1 RYICLLLLGLSLIVI
16 STRFVFSR
24 TFNDRLILFVS
35 FRKPAYAKIS
45 ALVFGPDFNRY
56 SILAMRSKT
65 GFTKFRVSCEV
76 FSSRNLL
83 ISSIVWS
90 RLVDEAAFL
99 LNSVFSVP
107 IFLFSRI
114 PFSSNLVNEFL
125 NVVYVNDKPYL
136 VLKCS
141 LNSSAFL

>member
-1 RYICLLLLGLSLIVI
+1 
-16 STRFVFSR
+16 FK
-24 TFNDRLILFVS
+24 DRLILFVS
-35 FRKPAYAKIS
+35 FRKPAYAKIL

-65 GFTKFRVSCEV
+65 GLTKLRISCEV

-90 RLVDEAAFL
+90 RLVAEPAFL
-99 LNSVFSVP
+99 LNSVFSLP

-114 PFSSNLVNEFL
+114 PSSSKLVNEFL
-125 NVVYVNDKPYL
+125 NVVYVND
-136 VLKCS
+136 
-141 LNSSAFL
+141 